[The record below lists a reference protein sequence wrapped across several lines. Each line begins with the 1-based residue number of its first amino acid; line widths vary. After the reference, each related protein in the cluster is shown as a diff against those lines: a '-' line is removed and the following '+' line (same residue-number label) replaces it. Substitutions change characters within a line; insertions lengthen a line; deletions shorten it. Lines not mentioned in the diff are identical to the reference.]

1 MEIQFKIIICTLWAM
16 LGIGIFGIGSGKFPF
31 KMTDDQLIDQRA
43 KELYIEYKACEKVEA
58 MINAGK

>member
-1 MEIQFKIIICTLWAM
+1 MEIIKICTSVILLCLICAGFIM
-16 LGIGIFGIGSGKFPF
+16 GTVIFFRYP
-31 KMTDDQLIDQRA
+31 TDDQLIDQRA